1 MRMAMRFPVVRLKQF
16 NIRKRGINYM
26 AKETAKMLAAKQGF
40 EILAFT
46 LLVSTPSSLNK
57 AWIKAKTTQEAVKAV
72 DSLGFSPTIQQAAK
86 SFLIQH
92 FESRALFAGFAE
104 LHLMFYGGAGEHP
117 RPPEAKKIIAAL
129 HALDQ
134 PKIPKRK
141 VAK

>member
-1 MRMAMRFPVVRLKQF
+1 
-16 NIRKRGINYM
+16 M

-57 AWIKAKTTQEAVKAV
+57 AWVKAKTTQEAAKAV
-72 DSLGFSPTIQQAAK
+72 AGLGFSFVTEQLAK
-86 SFLIQH
+86 SFLIEH

-129 HALDQ
+129 QALDQ
-134 PKIPKRK
+134 TELAKRK